1 MKLYEIDEKRFKFEH
16 LKKFLTRVAGGK
28 DKLAYRERQLKKAEE
43 LGIDVTEKGDKQDTG
58 RLSPA
63 QLKDVAGEELQK
75 IYSDFGVDEREVFSI
90 FKGESSFNTK
100 AFNASGAVGL
110 FQAMPAV
117 AKELGTSSVKIHQ
130 MTAAEQVNLYH
141 KYLSMHSRRLR
152 TKNFKGRLGILQ
164 AAPGYANRKPNEAIY
179 PKGSKEWKQNGPWRP
194 ADGGDITIASISD
207 YYRRKA

>member
-1 MKLYEIDEKRFKFEH
+1 MKLYEIDEKRFKFDA
-16 LKKFLTRVAGGK
+16 LKKFLKRVTTKVAGG
-28 DKLAYRERQLKKAEE
+28 DKNLAYRKRQLKN
-43 LGIDVTEKGDKQDTG
+43 
-58 RLSPA
+58 
-63 QLKDVAGEELQK
+63 VAGDELQK

-141 KYLSMHSRRLR
+141 KYLSMHSRRLK

-179 PKGSKEWKQNGPWRP
+179 PKGSKAWKQNEPWRP
-194 ADGGDITIASISD
+194 ADDGDITIASISD